1 MKSQFQVLIIRK
13 LKVIFFK
20 FMIIKKKSRY
30 LLVSSFEALVHSR
43 FKVQYYLCKT

>member
-1 MKSQFQVLIIRK
+1 MKSQFPVLIIRK
-13 LKVIFFK
+13 LIFFK

-30 LLVSSFEALVHSR
+30 LLVSSFEALVRSR

>member
-13 LKVIFFK
+13 LIFFK

-30 LLVSSFEALVHSR
+30 FLVSSFEALVHSR